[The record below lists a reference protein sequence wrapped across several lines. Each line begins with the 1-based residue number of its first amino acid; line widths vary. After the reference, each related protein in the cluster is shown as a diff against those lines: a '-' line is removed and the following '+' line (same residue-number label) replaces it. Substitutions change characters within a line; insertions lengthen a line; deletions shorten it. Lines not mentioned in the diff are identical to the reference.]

1 MKPSS
6 VIEAPNVSRYSF
18 GNADE
23 ELRKEAEMELMKTD
37 EDSQDSEIP
46 LTVLDN
52 NDEDRLISPE
62 VNSTILGDSIDTTLP
77 SSMNALLPPLSVEKS
92 PKVLQ
97 PIQVL
102 PSPSPSLDPEPARI
116 SPEIHPYDPSSSQ
129 DPLNILAGIPASLVQ
144 SGTSFPS
151 VIKREPEEAEIHSD
165 IEDRTLKSPDRS
177 FTGMM
182 APEQSLS
189 SSTMTSILRSNQHV
203 NTSLASS
210 PVPTSSVLTFNF
222 SDSIPRKPH
231 RDIASRFARFGH
243 SFAER
248 NPSPSESRKSVVESS
263 LPVPDST
270 PSEVLPQSSVVED
283 GHAAMSPIEE
293 STAAHDEKPTFDEL
307 QAEEIDMK
315 PVSDEMNH
323 SIEETTEVPVEEA
336 VPKKTEVVIEENAE
350 IHQKDISDLG
360 IHSEEPVE
368 ESNNSQ
374 METQQYHTDVIYEDN
389 PGSDEEHYMNHVE
402 NAEEN
407 GVDYAETREENE
419 VGYTETLEEREVD
432 YTALEERLDYMEM
445 PGERMNY
452 TEPPGE
458 QNIKYVETQKENGVG
473 SETPE
478 ENEVSYTPLE
488 EQLDYVE
495 TPEEGEVGYVEAPEE
510 HELGYS
516 ENLEEQELGYVETH
530 EEQELGYTET
540 PEEQPHSG
548 IYNDDGEIPLPEES
562 PQELYPEEPLFEKR
576 ETEHHDIIIPSD
588 QPHSGIYNDD
598 GEIPLPEQEQ
608 NHSLDTENYSPLVPL
623 SSDRPSVDTTH
634 SIAKKEELGKTERYT
649 PDETKS
655 ISNSRLIQQHST
667 NVLDDL
673 QRETGITLPVSV
685 TRFVA
690 QEVPKYTESELR
702 REILNAEYRG
712 KAKGKQLVVT
722 VNVAMEALEK
732 EKNRLE
738 EQVKELESQM
748 ETVQAVRDRS
758 KGRLNQ

>member
-1 MKPSS
+1 M
-6 VIEAPNVSRYSF
+6 
-18 GNADE
+18 
-23 ELRKEAEMELMKTD
+23 
-37 EDSQDSEIP
+37 
-46 LTVLDN
+46 
-52 NDEDRLISPE
+52 
-62 VNSTILGDSIDTTLP
+62 NSTILGDSIDTTLP

-243 SFAER
+243 SFAES

-323 SIEETTEVPVEEA
+323 SIEETTEVP
-336 VPKKTEVVIEENAE
+336 KKTEVVIEENAE
-350 IHQKDISDLG
+350 IHQK
-360 IHSEEPVE
+360 
-368 ESNNSQ
+368 
-374 METQQYHTDVIYEDN
+374 
-389 PGSDEEHYMNHVE
+389 
-402 NAEEN
+402 
-407 GVDYAETREENE
+407 
-419 VGYTETLEEREVD
+419 
-432 YTALEERLDYMEM
+432 
-445 PGERMNY
+445 
-452 TEPPGE
+452 
-458 QNIKYVETQKENGVG
+458 
-473 SETPE
+473 
-478 ENEVSYTPLE
+478 
-488 EQLDYVE
+488 
-495 TPEEGEVGYVEAPEE
+495 
-510 HELGYS
+510 
-516 ENLEEQELGYVETH
+516 
-530 EEQELGYTET
+530 
-540 PEEQPHSG
+540 
-548 IYNDDGEIPLPEES
+548 
-562 PQELYPEEPLFEKR
+562 
-576 ETEHHDIIIPSD
+576 
-588 QPHSGIYNDD
+588 
-598 GEIPLPEQEQ
+598 
-608 NHSLDTENYSPLVPL
+608 
-623 SSDRPSVDTTH
+623 
-634 SIAKKEELGKTERYT
+634 
-649 PDETKS
+649 
-655 ISNSRLIQQHST
+655 
-667 NVLDDL
+667 
-673 QRETGITLPVSV
+673 VSV
-685 TRFVA
+685 IWVYIVRNLL
-690 QEVPKYTESELR
+690 KSLIILR
-702 REILNAEYRG
+702 W
-712 KAKGKQLVVT
+712 
-722 VNVAMEALEK
+722 
-732 EKNRLE
+732 
-738 EQVKELESQM
+738 
-748 ETVQAVRDRS
+748 
-758 KGRLNQ
+758 RLNSIILM

>member
-1 MKPSS
+1 MSIRLGDTSQTFNTMKPSS

-243 SFAER
+243 SFAES

-323 SIEETTEVPVEEA
+323 SIEETTE

-432 YTALEERLDYMEM
+432 YTALEERLGYIEM

-540 PEEQPHSG
+540 PEE
-548 IYNDDGEIPLPEES
+548 
-562 PQELYPEEPLFEKR
+562 
-576 ETEHHDIIIPSD
+576 